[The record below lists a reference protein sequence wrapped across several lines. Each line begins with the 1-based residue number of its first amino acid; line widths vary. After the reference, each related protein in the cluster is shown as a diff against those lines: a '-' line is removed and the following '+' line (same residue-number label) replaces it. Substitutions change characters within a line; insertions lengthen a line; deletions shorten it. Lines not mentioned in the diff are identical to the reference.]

1 MSYPVLKMTK
11 LNLKIGDKINNL
23 SSNKTYEKVTEIKI
37 INGIVVIWT
46 KEYYKTTDSLVS
58 DCIIKWNLTHL
69 KSKIRSNED
78 IEIKK

>member
-1 MSYPVLKMTK
+1 MLKMTK
-11 LNLKIGDKINNL
+11 LNLKTGDKIYNL
-23 SSNKTYEKVTEIKI
+23 SSSKTYEKVTEIEI

-46 KEYYKTTDSLVS
+46 KKRYKTTDSLVS
-58 DCIIKWNLTHL
+58 DCIIEWNLTHL